1 MRKVIWLWLLLLLSG
16 SGARANVVGG
26 DLQNFNAVPGGID
39 YVTVQSSET
48 LAPGYVN
55 FSFIANHA
63 VNILPYY
70 EEDASQQNRT
80 RYNDS
85 LTMVD
90 FGAGIG
96 LTDTV
101 EVGFAAQDLVNQE
114 ASGGS
119 HGEFETKGVI
129 NYRFYG
135 KWQFVGDSETGAA
148 LIGSG
153 VFNNVEHNPYVGDGG
168 SPVSIVEL
176 AGDTTLNKIAV
187 AVNLGYRYRKKGE
200 PLASSRI
207 QPLGNEY
214 IGSVG
219 TSYLL
224 ESLDTKLV
232 VELFGARMTERE
244 RTGLSDRQPSSAE
257 LLAGLKYDITS
268 NLAAHVGGGTEV
280 IHGVSTPDWRAY
292 AGVNWTI
299 GPVIERKKDPP
310 PVIRTPSA
318 PAEERSILEHIN
330 FATGSDE
337 VPADAVPELEAVAAQ
352 MRSSVYERIYVEG
365 HTDSVGSADSNLTLS
380 ERRAQTVRKWFIGHA
395 SVDPNKIEAKGFG
408 EAMPMADN
416 GNPQGRARN
425 RRVEVRVI
433 RPLPGI

>member
-1 MRKVIWLWLLLLLSG
+1 MRKRICVGLWLVSG
-16 SGARANVVGG
+16 TGFANVVGG

-48 LAPGYVN
+48 LEPGYVN

-70 EEDASQQNRT
+70 EEDSSQQNRT

-85 LTMVD
+85 LTMID

-96 LTDTV
+96 LT
-101 EVGFAAQDLVNQE
+101 ESLEAGFAAQDLVNQE

-135 KWQFVGDSETGAA
+135 KWQFAGDADTGAA
-148 LIGSG
+148 LVVSG
-153 VFNNVEHNPYVGDGG
+153 VFNNVENNPYVGKGG
-168 SPVSIVEL
+168 SPVTIVEL
-176 AGDTTLNKIAV
+176 AGDTTLSKIAV
-187 AVNLGYRYRKKGE
+187 AVNLGYRSRKKGE
-200 PLASSRI
+200 ALETSRI
-207 QPLGNEY
+207 QPLGDEY
-214 IGSVG
+214 VGSVG

-232 VELFGARMTERE
+232 VELFGARMAERE

-257 LLAGLKYDITS
+257 VVAGLKYDVTS
-268 NLAAHVGGGTEV
+268 TLAAHVGGGTEV

-299 GPVIERKKDPP
+299 GPVVEKKKDPP
-310 PVIRTPSA
+310 AVIRTPSA
-318 PAEERSILEHIN
+318 PAEERQILESIN
-330 FATGSDE
+330 FATGKDE
-337 VPADAVPELEAVAAQ
+337 VPDSAVPELQAVAAQ
-352 MRSSVYERIYVEG
+352 MGSSVYERVYIEG
-365 HTDSVGSADSNLTLS
+365 HTDSVGSAESNLELS
-380 ERRAQTVRKWFIGHA
+380 ERRAQAVRKWFIANAG
-395 SVDPNKIEAKGFG
+395 VDPAKAFAKGYG
-408 EAMPMADN
+408 ETQPIADN

-433 RPLPGI
+433 RPLPGM